1 MLPEDGREFAAEDWP
16 YVRELERGEQL
27 ATALL
32 DAGHDPVATTL
43 VLRTAA
49 QHISDRHTT
58 TAGRTRRRVLEPDEQ
73 QAARKRRPRLG
84 VVAER
89 IVSDRG
95 ERR

>member
-16 YVRELERGEQL
+16 YVAELERGQQL

-32 DAGHDPVATTL
+32 DQGHDPVVVTL

-58 TAGRTRRRVLEPDEQ
+58 SAGNTRRRVLEPDET

-84 VVAER
+84 VAAER
-89 IVSDRG
+89 IVSVRG